1 VLERSFDR
9 GESRKSAAGVEM
21 EGKRNIFPSLVTGQ
35 REKWKVRAIGRR
47 VFLSSL
53 LFVPVVPASKG
64 GHGQRWATRGMNW
77 AGNVGRGLG

>member
-1 VLERSFDR
+1 MLERWFDC
-9 GESRKSAAGVEM
+9 GNSRQRQAGVEM
-21 EGKRNIFPSLVTGQ
+21 VGDANIFPSLVTGQ